1 MEVLLQVPDAL
12 LYLNAQHVNKTDLFR
27 LKSYKC
33 RIHVSVII
41 WGVSGRLYRQY
52 NVTVCFC
59 GVLTSVTSSKSMIT
73 F

>member
-41 WGVSGRLYRQY
+41 WGVSG
-52 NVTVCFC
+52 
-59 GVLTSVTSSKSMIT
+59 
-73 F
+73 